1 MAASITSFEGLTRK
15 NAVSLTKLFAKLD
28 LVVMVARHDQES
40 ISDSLAQFSPQ
51 ENQQKFNILQS
62 QISNCAFWN
71 RNCDWMIATKDYG
84 HKGC

>member
-1 MAASITSFEGLTRK
+1 MAASITSLDSLTRK

-51 ENQQKFNILQS
+51 ENQS
-62 QISNCAFWN
+62 
-71 RNCDWMIATKDYG
+71 R
-84 HKGC
+84 